1 MWHLFQLCVDRL
13 LDNQSPSLDTVKMQV
28 YFDMNYTSRGETCK
42 TLLLQNVLS
51 ELCFVIIIDFLTLES
66 KMFLDNVQYY

>member
-1 MWHLFQLCVDRL
+1 MGHLFQLCVDRL

-42 TLLLQNVLS
+42 TLFLQNVSS
-51 ELCFVIIIDFLTLES
+51 ELCFVIIDFLTLES
-66 KMFLDNVQYY
+66 KMFLDKVQHY